1 MIKKILDWILG
12 KSEPVKAAEAPYKID
27 TTSINPLSPVAVQ
40 LQEAHDAVVASGQ
53 PDDSKGLDAAIA
65 AQAAQPVLE
74 TATVTVKAK
83 YKKTDLNK
91 MTKAEL
97 LALAAK
103 HGVEVKARSPKA
115 DLVKVLAKV

>member
-12 KSEPVKAAEAPYKID
+12 KSEPVKAAEAPYK
-27 TTSINPLSPVAVQ
+27 TETPTPVFAPEVAVLSPVQDTAVDTKATEEVDAVQ
-40 LQEAHDAVVASGQ
+40 PVV
-53 PDDSKGLDAAIA
+53 
-65 AQAAQPVLE
+65 E
-74 TATVTVKAK
+74 TAPVTVKAK

-103 HGVEVKARSPKA
+103 HGVEVKSRAPKA
-115 DLVKVLAKV
+115 DIVKVLTKV